1 MAYGADDGKISA
13 VTFRVVNMAE
23 SVRFYR
29 DVLGMEFL
37 YGGEGTGFSS
47 LRARD
52 PQSAILN
59 LEQHKPVTRC
69 EIVTNVSQ
77 FRNASAFVSWLGLCP
92 ENKISG
98 GKVLHTKS
106 RRVRSR
112 FATGLRMVA
121 NSLHR
126 AKDYLGEFFRRKSEA
141 RQTPSNHRHISQT
154 RTNCLSL
161 LSCIGAILHHLR
173 LVELT
178 KVLSRL

>member
-1 MAYGADDGKISA
+1 MVYGADDRKISA

-112 FATGLRMVA
+112 FATGLRMVEP
-121 NSLHR
+121 LHR

>member
-1 MAYGADDGKISA
+1 VVYGADDRKISA

-112 FATGLRMVA
+112 FATGLRMVEP
-121 NSLHR
+121 LHR